1 MNNGFIYQLQ
11 KNNGVTDKKEMQ
23 IPKGVR
29 DGLIIRRKSIYR
41 WDKTHRKKKLVS
53 DMTPREHRL
62 EKKKWKKRQQ
72 EHRTKMKKMPQETPP
87 STPEGTPKAHLPQRT
102 GQQQQNPLRRKR
114 MNDEL
119 KRKLTIL
126 EEQLNEQKKK
136 NQNVLET
143 TAAIKAKVRRY
154 TKIQNKTPFEE
165 LKHKM

>member
-1 MNNGFIYQLQ
+1 MSLCFRKSSCQANEQWLYQLQ
-11 KNNGVTDKKEMQ
+11 KNNGVTDKQEMQ

-29 DGLIIRRKSIYR
+29 DGLIIRRKSIGR
-41 WDKTHRKKKLVS
+41 TKPTGKKKLVS

-72 EHRTKMKKMPQETPP
+72 ERRTKMKKMRQETLPAA
-87 STPEGTPKAHLPQRT
+87 PEGTPKAHLPQWA

-126 EEQLNEQKKK
+126 EEQLNEQKK
-136 NQNVLET
+136 N
-143 TAAIKAKVRRY
+143 
-154 TKIQNKTPFEE
+154 TKMYQKQ
-165 LKHKM
+165 LQ